1 MNFTGHNIL
10 LDNGQTTM
18 GPKETLIADSALWT
32 SIEKTINLFMPQ
44 PKADRSHMRVVDLGC
59 LEGGYT
65 VQFARMGFDTLGIEA
80 REENVQ
86 KCNYVKSNLSLP
98 NLNFV
103 QDDARNISKYGKF
116 DITLCYGLLYHLND
130 PFQFLKTLHSCTS
143 RLLFLSTHYAPER
156 DIRYISEPLNKY
168 LIIPLEKRIK
178 RLDYKKNYR
187 LSKLTQNEGYRGR
200 WYTEWNENEEKNT
213 IEKKLLWSSY
223 NNDKSFWLCKKD
235 LTIALHDAGF
245 NSVFEQFDF
254 TGDVAPENYSR
265 YYNRSMFVAVRH

>member
-18 GPKETLIADSALWT
+18 GSKEILMAKSAFWT
-32 SIEKTINLFMPQ
+32 SIEKTINLFIPQ
-44 PKADRSHMRVVDLGC
+44 VKADRNQMRVVDLGC
-59 LEGGYT
+59 LEGGYS
-65 VQFARMGFDTLGIEA
+65 VEFARMGFNTLGIEA
-80 REENVQ
+80 RTENIS
-86 KCNYVKSNLSLP
+86 KCNYVKSNLNLP

-130 PFQFLKTLHSCTS
+130 PVQFLKTLHSCTTK
-143 RLLFLSTHYAPER
+143 LLFLSTHYAPER

-178 RLDYKKNYR
+178 QFDYQKNYR

-200 WYTEWNENEEKNT
+200 WYREWNEDEKKDT
-213 IEKKLLWSSY
+213 IEKLLWASY

-235 LTIALHDAGF
+235 LTNALHDAGF
-245 NSVFEQFDF
+245 TSVFEQFDY
-254 TGDVAPENYSR
+254 TGDIASKNYSR
-265 YYNRSMFVAVRH
+265 YYNRSMFVAINN